1 MKNRMNVPQ
10 EYEPVLPDKVKAI
23 IEKQEASAAAGRQTI
38 WYQCI
43 DDPNSWA
50 LGGHK
55 SHKQAGVLSVDV
67 VLLACE
73 NEGAL
78 MITFEDNRRFVIK
91 DGAMVPAENRV
102 FEIDN
107 EALKSIIE

>member
-23 IEKQEASAAAGRQTI
+23 IEKQEASAASEGQSI

-67 VLLACE
+67 VLMTPE
-73 NEGAL
+73 SEGAL
-78 MITFEDNRRFVIK
+78 MVTFEDNRLFKIQS
-91 DGAMVPAENRV
+91 GAMLPTEKNA
-102 FEIDN
+102 
-107 EALKSIIE
+107 